1 MSYVIPSDTQQ
12 IGDLGHTPAHDNI
25 ADTLGILARIASAG
39 SGGSVSAG
47 LADPAGNAAN
57 MAALA
62 AMASWASPPG
72 GLMPWQFHVA
82 AYGALG
88 NGKIVSDITMPA
100 SSNQITS
107 NTGQAQFTSADIG
120 KHIVVSVA
128 GGSTGGSP
136 PYYNIPLA
144 GTITGVSSATVATV
158 SFSSVSAAPPSGY
171 YIAAWATDDTAAI
184 QAAIN
189 AAVAY
194 AQSGAH
200 QGTYAE
206 VIFDPLVYGIAGNL
220 VTAGTTYGNAQ
231 LTLPFISPEAEKV
244 ILVLTGRTKAMDQA
258 LVHWSQLTPE
268 SSGSVL
274 MSLNLTG
281 TNYSYGAISAPASM
295 IGGPYYQAGASNPG
309 PVFGGDLGL
318 FSNMMPVIDGI
329 QLLIPYNAPM
339 GGFDFYGCAEATVVN
354 ASVMSM
360 AVVNIQG
367 NASSFYFGTPAV
379 YPNMYGAG
387 NVMQAYGYNQ
397 LTYNWTSGLVMP
409 TTGNNDRCDVLYYS
423 CEGMYYGFSPSEH
436 ASADTIRAIYCY
448 YGIGAYSGGGVAMP
462 HAARIKYVSCEGS
475 SAAVAP
481 GPGSGTVNLDI
492 DTLDC
497 ESSGIIA
504 DPTNLINGTFGCR
517 NLGSPGQFGYM
528 GSSLTPSGGGTGVK
542 LVSLDN
548 AAITGIQTAGAAGQA
563 PVPTVGTAQQN
574 RYYRDAIVYARCTNA
589 ITGIAVDGVTV
600 TGLTAAANT
609 PVAVAVPAG
618 HTFTITTS
626 GNSGTAAAQWVLF

>member
-1 MSYVIPSDTQQ
+1 MVEQIPSDAHNV
-12 IGDLGHTPAHDNI
+12 GDSGHTTDHNNI
-25 ADTLGILARIASAG
+25 ADTLGLICQLLGQTAGPFGTSWTPGQPSSNSAAI
-39 SGGSVSAG
+39 SAMQ
-47 LADPAGNAAN
+47 N
-57 MAALA
+57 MAGWPATA
-62 AMASWASPPG
+62 GTYA
-72 GLMPWQFHVA
+72 PWQFPVS
-82 AYGALG
+82 AYGAVG
-88 NGKIVSDITMPA
+88 NGKIISDATMGSGSSTLTSA
-100 SSNQITS
+100 S
-107 NTGQAQFTSADIG
+107 QANFTSADNG
-120 KHIVVSVA
+120 KTIVVSAV
-128 GGSTGGSP
+128 GGSTSAG
-136 PYYNIPLA
+136 YYNIPMV
-144 GTITGVSSATVATV
+144 GTISNASGTTCTV
-158 SFSSVSAAPPSGY
+158 SFTSTAATPTGTV
-171 YIAAWATDDTAAI
+171 IAAYATDDTAAI

-189 AAVAY
+189 AATAY

-258 LVHWSQLTPE
+258 LSHWSQTVPE

-295 IGGPYYQAGASNPG
+295 IGGPYYKAGASNPG

-367 NASSFYFGTPAV
+367 NASSFYFGTPAI

-387 NVMQAYGYNQ
+387 NVDQAYGYNQ

-436 ASADTIRAIYCY
+436 ASVDTIRVIYCY
-448 YGIGAYSGGGVAMP
+448 YGIGAYSGGDVAMP

-481 GPGSGTVNLDI
+481 GPGSGSVNLDI

-504 DPTNLINGTFGCR
+504 DPSNLINGTFGCR

-528 GSSLTPSGGGTGVK
+528 GSSLTPNGGSGVK
-542 LVSLDN
+542 LISLDN
-548 AAITGIQTAGAAGQA
+548 ASITGIQTAGAAGQA
-563 PVPTVGTAQQN
+563 PVPSSGVAQQN
-574 RYYRDAIVYARCTNA
+574 RYYRDAMVFVHSSLA
-589 ITGIAVDGVTV
+589 IQSAAVDGVTL
-600 TGLTAAANT
+600 TGISTSGAGT
-609 PVAVAVPAG
+609 VMIPVPAG
-618 HTFTITTS
+618 HSFTFASSGSPTIS
-626 GNSGTAAAQWVLF
+626 AQWVLF